1 MIKIRKPYIK
11 IKEEKVRLCSVVN
24 YDGNDNE
31 IWYEVDKE
39 YGEFLCHERADA
51 FLLAFLPYAM
61 AFKHDIEIEGAVSE
75 KLLYQLNNYYIPAL
89 SKFSN
94 IINLLILLRRQTQLI
109 IAIKL
114 LRLRRVFLRVWI
126 RSIAY

>member
-1 MIKIRKPYIK
+1 MIQIGKPYIYK
-11 IKEEKVRLCSVVN
+11 TNEEKVRLCSVVN

-75 KLLYQLNNYYIPAL
+75 KLFYQLINYYIPAL
-89 SKFSN
+89 SKFTKYYNS
-94 IINLLILLRRQTQLI
+94 IKI
-109 IAIKL
+109 IANTDSNKTSHI
-114 LRLRRVFLRVWI
+114 VWD
-126 RSIAY
+126 Y